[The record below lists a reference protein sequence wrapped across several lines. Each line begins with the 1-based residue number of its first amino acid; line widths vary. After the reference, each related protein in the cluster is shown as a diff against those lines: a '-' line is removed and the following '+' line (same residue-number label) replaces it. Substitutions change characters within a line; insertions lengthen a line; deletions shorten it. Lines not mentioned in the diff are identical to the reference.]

1 MSFELKAPCRWNLE
15 LFILFCKRQLNELFE
30 NNVSLIHLIPLA
42 HLSLHQE
49 VFIMASTMSAGS
61 VPGSQSTPS
70 PSPAVRTGA
79 AGANL
84 QKILQRKAQ
93 VKSLSME
100 KKKEKV
106 AMYSSCKS
114 QEGGLLDPC
123 KCTGWKNPTIPGK
136 GSGTVGGG
144 TVGGGDKDG
153 ASQNGDNSS
162 GGKDSSQPSVGTG
175 TSGSIDPTTPCR
187 VCSHSLR
194 DHITHLE
201 NVSEDE
207 LNRLLAIV
215 VDLENLFIVVNAE
228 EDPDTKQVY
237 YYLFKLL
244 RKSIVMLSKPIVEG
258 PLGQPP
264 FEEIN
269 ITKVR
274 SSVYSL
280 TDWSFGLVAN

>member
-1 MSFELKAPCRWNLE
+1 
-15 LFILFCKRQLNELFE
+15 
-30 NNVSLIHLIPLA
+30 
-42 HLSLHQE
+42 
-49 VFIMASTMSAGS
+49 MASTMSGGS
-61 VPGSQSTPS
+61 VSGSQSTPA
-70 PSPAVRTGA
+70 SPAVRTGA

-123 KCTGWKNPTIPGK
+123 KCAGWKNPTIPGK

-144 TVGGGDKDG
+144 SGDKDG

-162 GGKDSSQPSVGTG
+162 SGKDGSVATVTG
-175 TSGSIDPTTPCR
+175 GSIDPTTPCR

-264 FEEIN
+264 FEEVN

-274 SSVYSL
+274 STYSL
-280 TDWSFGLVAN
+280 TN

>member
-1 MSFELKAPCRWNLE
+1 
-15 LFILFCKRQLNELFE
+15 
-30 NNVSLIHLIPLA
+30 
-42 HLSLHQE
+42 
-49 VFIMASTMSAGS
+49 MASTMSAGS
-61 VPGSQSTPS
+61 VSGSQSTP

-144 TVGGGDKDG
+144 SGDKDG
-153 ASQNGDNSS
+153 ASQNGDNST
-162 GGKDSSQPSVGTG
+162 GGKDGSQPSVAATTTG
-175 TSGSIDPTTPCR
+175 PIDPTTPCR

-194 DHITHLE
+194 EHITHLE

-274 SSVYSL
+274 SSVCSL
-280 TDWSFGLVAN
+280 TNSFFNDMIAN